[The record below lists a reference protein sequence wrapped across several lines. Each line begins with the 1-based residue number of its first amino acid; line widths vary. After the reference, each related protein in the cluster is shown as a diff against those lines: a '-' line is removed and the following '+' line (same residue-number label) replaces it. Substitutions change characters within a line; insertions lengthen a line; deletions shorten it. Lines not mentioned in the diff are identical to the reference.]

1 MGSIVYMPK
10 AVSVASSE
18 VNSLLVD
25 TVRDSQYTQTIL
37 DKMLENGKVTDELG
51 AGGFDLG
58 EIIAN
63 GIVEGFRRSLDWI
76 GKACI
81 EGLKV
86 LWELLVD
93 VSFYGCLFTATGAIL
108 MAYCGSKKSKK
119 TIVVSIVLYVLI
131 QMINAILI
139 EQGFITP

>member
-10 AVSVASSE
+10 VASVASS
-18 VNSLLVD
+18 NTGSILVD
-25 TVRDSQYTQTIL
+25 TVRDSECTQTIL
-37 DKMLENGKVTDELG
+37 EKMLENGKVTEGMG
-51 AGGFDLG
+51 AGNFDLG

-63 GIVEGFRRSLDWI
+63 GIVEGFKRAFEWF
-76 GKACI
+76 GGVCI
-81 EGLKV
+81 EGVKI
-86 LWELLVD
+86 LWKLTVD
-93 VSFYGCLFTATGAIL
+93 ISFYGCLFSATGAIL

-139 EQGFITP
+139 EQGFITQ